1 MPDNRLLEPALEI
14 GSVSNIE
21 PWRVKVNLH
30 QAGKISSTF
39 FRGKRYGL
47 GEVGEFVLIESETN
61 VILGRILE
69 CRLPE
74 RERLSVDQSIHDDNV
89 NPIGIVQLLGTYDQL
104 TEKLKA
110 GVRQYPRLGSRVY
123 SAPHKFLSLIPMKL
137 DSEEKA
143 VTLNLGHI
151 KGASETPVNVIPER
165 IFGRHCAVLG
175 ATGGGKSY
183 SIAKIIS
190 ECIRYNAKVILL
202 DATGEYRTLKD
213 RTVCHVEIL
222 GNQQEDHR
230 SDKFTIP
237 YTQLTEGD
245 FVALFQP
252 AGKVQGPK
260 LREAIRS
267 LRLIKIKPAL
277 SSNGLLVKSK
287 KEKRIISEAMI
298 DPAVKRCVENPSTEF
313 NISKLS
319 EQIREECVWENNA
332 EWINRVKVDKP
343 TEWGDYYDGDFS
355 YCLSLVNRINAIL
368 HSPELKCFFEDGS
381 DLFAKTNE
389 CLCNRDYKILRIS
402 LEYLSF
408 SFNAREIIANA
419 IGRWFL
425 EQARHYRFRK
435 QPIIIILDEAHQFI
449 NKHIGSEDSLVRLDA
464 FELLAKEGRKYGLN
478 ICLATQRPRD
488 LPEGILSQMGTL
500 IVHRLTND
508 RDREIVERACGEI
521 DRSASYFLPS
531 LEPGEAALIGVDFPI
546 PLTIQMGMPPDPPE
560 STGPDYQQHWGDN
573 QEVVTEPVVA
583 ESPPRPARRRRRQ
596 ENN

>member
-175 ATGGGKSY
+175 ATGGGKSW

-213 RTVCHVEIL
+213 RAVSHVEIL
-222 GNQQEDHR
+222 GNQQDDHE
-230 SDKFTIP
+230 SDVFTIP

-267 LRLIKIKPAL
+267 LRLIKIKPEL
-277 SSNGLLVKSK
+277 TSNGLLVKCK
-287 KEKRIISEAMI
+287 KAKRIVSDAMNE
-298 DPAVKRCVENPSTEF
+298 PSVKRCIENPSSEF
-313 NISKLS
+313 DVNRLS
-319 EQIREECVWENNA
+319 EQIHEECVWENNA
-332 EWINRVKVDKP
+332 DFSSGRKVDKP
-343 TEWGDYYDGDFS
+343 TEWGDYYDGDYS

-368 HSPELKCFFEDGS
+368 HSPELKCFFEDGL
-381 DLFAKTNE
+381 DLFTKTNE
-389 CLCNRDYKILRIS
+389 CLNSNDYKILRIS

-573 QEVVTEPVVA
+573 QEVVSEPVVA